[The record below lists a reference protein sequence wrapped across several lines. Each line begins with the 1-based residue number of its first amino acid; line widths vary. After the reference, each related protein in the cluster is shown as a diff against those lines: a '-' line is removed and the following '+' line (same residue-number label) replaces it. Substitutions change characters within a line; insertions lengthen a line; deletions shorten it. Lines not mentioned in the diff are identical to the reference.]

1 MKKIWFDKDFCLAR
15 SMFLSFTYNLLFLSY
30 FHYKT
35 SCLYDNQCILCGLK
49 TPVWETLK
57 LNLIK
62 AYYLNNL
69 VVYIWI
75 AMITMVTDILTI
87 AILNLKNNIET

>member
-1 MKKIWFDKDFCLAR
+1 MKKIWLDKDFCLAR
-15 SMFLSFTYNLLFLSY
+15 LCFYLLLIIFY
-30 FHYKT
+30 FYLIFINKT

-49 TPVWETLK
+49 TAVWETLK